1 MMGLPL
7 LTTIGLTLVWYLE
20 EVEIQEAAAAAEE
33 RREKITVHLMTI
45 EREG

>member
-20 EVEIQEAAAAAEE
+20 EVEIQEAAAAEE
-33 RREKITVHLMTI
+33 RREKITVHLMTTN
-45 EREG
+45 REG